1 MEFKYLNQ
9 PLTVGKLTMK
19 NRILMTAMHTLYI
32 DQGLPTPR
40 FNEFYWR
47 RAEGETGLV
56 VVGACRFDGKGAKA
70 STMSLAD
77 DRCIKPWQSFT
88 AGMKER
94 GCPVA
99 VQLYHAGRYMRNDEV
114 IDDGGAVAP
123 SAVYTP
129 FTRETAR
136 AMSIEELHAIIDAFA
151 QGARRAR
158 EAGFDAV
165 EISGSAGYL
174 ISQFLSPLTNLRE
187 DEYGGSFENRCR
199 FPLEVIAAV
208 RKAVGDDYTILLRY
222 GAHTLVPG
230 AGTSEDCRRFA
241 PLAAAA
247 GIDMLDL
254 TGGWHESRTPQLTAE
269 MPPAAL
275 SYLAAEIKKTVDIPV
290 AMANRMGDPL
300 EAEKAIA
307 LGRCDVAAM
316 GRPLIAEPAIGK
328 MVRLGTTEKLRPC
341 TSCNQGC
348 LAGTF
353 FEKPIRCLSNG
364 LAGREWELDERP
376 ASQAKKLLVVGGG
389 PAGMEAAYRAARRGH
404 TVTLW
409 EKADHLGGL
418 MALFGNKMPARRR
431 FGDLVRWYETALP
444 EAGVNV
450 VLNRSAEPE
459 DILAGGFDQVI
470 LANGRTYKDSPIPA
484 DADAVPVYTANQVL
498 ENDLILP
505 GRVAV
510 IGGSFVG
517 LELARKLVMEAG
529 MNADDLFYRMRY
541 GVEDDATLH
550 RQLRASDR
558 EVAVFERQKLGAGYE
573 PGIAWPTLGDL
584 KSFGAKLLP
593 GTEVLRITAEGVL
606 LADGLWP
613 CDAVVVCPGT
623 KADNTLSAALEGKID
638 CITVGNAH
646 RLGRVINAVEDAC
659 RLGCTI

>member
-9 PLTVGKLTMK
+9 PLQVGQLTMK

-70 STMSLAD
+70 STMRLTD
-77 DRCIKPWQSFT
+77 DDCIRPWQSFT

-99 VQLYHAGRYMRNDEV
+99 VQLYHAGRYMNHADV
-114 IDDGGAVAP
+114 IDGGGAVAP

-129 FTRETAR
+129 FTKETAR
-136 AMSIEELHAIIDAFA
+136 AMTLEELHAIIEAFA

-208 RKAVGDDYTILLRY
+208 RKAVGDDYTVLLRY

-241 PLAAAA
+241 LLAAQA

-275 SYLAAEIKKTVDIPV
+275 SYLAAEIKKSVDIPV
-290 AMANRMGDPL
+290 AMANRMGDPV

-316 GRPLIAEPAIGK
+316 GRPLIAEPDIGR
-328 MVRLGTTEKLRPC
+328 MVRLGTIEKLRPC

-364 LAGREWELDERP
+364 LAGREWELGETP
-376 ASQAKKLLVVGGG
+376 VAEPKNILVVGAG

-404 TVTLW
+404 SVTLW
-409 EKADHLGGL
+409 EKSDRLGGL
-418 MALFGNKMPARRR
+418 MAVFGNKMPARHR
-431 FGDLVRWYETALP
+431 FGALVRWYESALP

-450 VLNRSAEPE
+450 VLNKTATAE
-459 DILAGGFDQVI
+459 DILAGGFDKVV
-470 LANGRTYKDSPIPA
+470 LANGRGYKENPVPVEV
-484 DADAVPVYTANQVL
+484 DAVPVYTAGEVL
-498 ENDLILP
+498 EKDLILP
-505 GRVAV
+505 NRVAV

-517 LELARKLVMEAG
+517 LELARKLIMEAS
-529 MNADDLFYRMRY
+529 MSADDLFYRMRY
-541 GVEDDATLH
+541 GVEDDETLH
-550 RQLRASDR
+550 RQLKTSDR

-573 PGIAWPTLGDL
+573 PGIAWPTIGDL
-584 KSFGAKLLP
+584 KSFGAKLMP
-593 GTEVLRITAEGVL
+593 QTEVITVTAEGVL

-623 KADNTLSAALEGKID
+623 KEDNTLQNALEGKIELV
-638 CITVGNAH
+638 TVGNAH
-646 RLGRVINAVEDAC
+646 RLGRVIGAVEDAC
-659 RLGCTI
+659 RIGCTI

>member
-9 PLTVGKLTMK
+9 PLQVGRITMK
-19 NRILMTAMHTLYI
+19 NRILMPAMHTLYPEN
-32 DQGLPTPR
+32 GLPTPR
-40 FNEFYWR
+40 FNEYYWR
-47 RAEGETGLV
+47 RAEGETGLI
-56 VVGACRFDGKGAKA
+56 VVGACRFDSKGARA

-77 DRCIKPWQSFT
+77 DSCIKPWQSFT

-94 GCPVA
+94 NCPVA
-99 VQLYHAGRYMRNDEV
+99 VQLYHAGRYMNHADV
-114 IDDGGAVAP
+114 MDGGGAVGP

-129 FTRETAR
+129 FTKETAR
-136 AMSIEELHAIIDAFA
+136 AMTLEELHAIIEAFA

-174 ISQFLSPLTNLRE
+174 LTQFLSPLTNLRE

-208 RKAVGDDYTILLRY
+208 RKAVGDDYTVLLRY
-222 GAHTLVPG
+222 GVHTLVPG
-230 AGTSEDCRRFA
+230 AGDAEDCRKFA
-241 PLAAAA
+241 PLAAKA

-275 SYLAAEIKKTVDIPV
+275 SYLAAEIKKSVDIPV

-300 EAEKAIA
+300 VAEQAIA

-316 GRPLIAEPAIGK
+316 GRPITAEPDMGK
-328 MVRLGTTEKLRPC
+328 FIRMGAMEKIRPC

-353 FEKPIRCLSNG
+353 FEKPVRCLANG
-364 LAGREWELDERP
+364 LAGHEWELSESP
-376 ASQAKKLLVVGGG
+376 AAEPKNILVVGGG
-389 PAGMEAAYRAARRGH
+389 PAGMETAYRAARRGH

-409 EKADHLGGL
+409 EKGDRLGGL
-418 MALFGNKMPARRR
+418 MAVFGNKMPARHR
-431 FGDLVRWYETALP
+431 FGALVRWYETALA
-444 EAGVNV
+444 EAGVTV
-450 VLNRSAEPE
+450 VLNKTAAAE
-459 DILAGGFDQVI
+459 DILAGGFDKVI
-470 LANGRTYKDSPIPA
+470 LATGRVYKDSPVPA
-484 DADAVPVYTANQVL
+484 EADAVPVYTANEVL
-498 ENDLILP
+498 EKDIILP

-517 LELARKLVMEAG
+517 LELARKLVMEAS
-529 MNADDLFYRMRY
+529 MSPDDLFYRMRY
-541 GVEDDATLH
+541 GVETDESLH
-550 RQLRASDR
+550 RQLKTSER

-584 KSFGAKLLP
+584 KSFGAKLMP
-593 GTEVLRITAEGVL
+593 HTEVVTITVEGVL

-623 KADNTLSAALEGKID
+623 KEDNTLKNALEGQID

-646 RLGRVINAVEDAC
+646 RLGRVIGAVEDGC
-659 RLGCTI
+659 RIGCTV

>member
-9 PLTVGKLTMK
+9 PLTVGKVTMK
-19 NRILMTAMHTLYI
+19 NRILMPAMHTLYSQ
-32 DQGLPTPR
+32 DGLPTPR
-40 FNEFYWR
+40 FNEYYWR

-56 VVGACRFDGKGAKA
+56 VVGACRFEGKGARA

-77 DRCIKPWQSFT
+77 DSCIKPWQSFT
-88 AGMKER
+88 AGMRER
-94 GCPVA
+94 DCPVA
-99 VQLYHAGRYMRNDEV
+99 VQLYHAGRYMYNADV
-114 IDDGGAVAP
+114 MDGGGAVAP

-136 AMSIEELHAIIDAFA
+136 AMTPEELHAIIEAFGE
-151 QGARRAR
+151 GARRAR

-208 RKAVGDDYTILLRY
+208 RRAVGDDYTVLLRY

-230 AGTSEDCRRFA
+230 AGSSEDCRRFA
-241 PLAAAA
+241 VLAARA

-269 MPPAAL
+269 MPRAGL
-275 SYLAAEIKKTVDIPV
+275 DYLAAEIKKAVDIPV
-290 AMANRMGDPL
+290 AMANRMGGPA

-316 GRPLIAEPAIGK
+316 GRALVAEPDIGK
-328 MVRLGTTEKLRPC
+328 YIRLGTPEKLRPC

-353 FEKPIRCLSNG
+353 FDKPVRCLANG
-364 LAGREWELDERP
+364 LAGREWELKEDP
-376 ASQAKKLLVVGGG
+376 VAQPKNILVVGGG
-389 PAGMEAAYRAARRGH
+389 PAGMECAYRAARRGH
-404 TVTLW
+404 RVTLW
-409 EKADHLGGL
+409 EKSDHLGGL
-418 MALFGNKMPARRR
+418 MAVFGNKMPARRE
-431 FGDLVRWYETALP
+431 FGRLARWYEKELP
-444 EAGVNV
+444 EAGVTV
-450 VLNRSAEPE
+450 VLNKTAAAE
-459 DILAGGFDQVI
+459 DILSGGFDKVV
-470 LANGRTYKDSPIPA
+470 LATGRVYKDIPVPA
-484 DADAVPVYTANQVL
+484 EADAVPVYTANEVL
-498 ENDLILP
+498 EKDLILP

-529 MNADDLFYRMRY
+529 MSPDDLFYRMRY
-541 GVEDDATLH
+541 GVESDETLH
-550 RQLRASDR
+550 AQLRASDR

-584 KSFGAKLLP
+584 KSFGVKLMP
-593 GTEVLRITAEGVL
+593 QTEVVTITAEGVL

-613 CDAVVVCPGT
+613 CDAVVVCSGT
-623 KADNTLSAALEGKID
+623 KEDRALLNALEGRID
-638 CITVGNAH
+638 CVTVGNAH
-646 RLGRVINAVEDAC
+646 RLGRVIGAVEDAC